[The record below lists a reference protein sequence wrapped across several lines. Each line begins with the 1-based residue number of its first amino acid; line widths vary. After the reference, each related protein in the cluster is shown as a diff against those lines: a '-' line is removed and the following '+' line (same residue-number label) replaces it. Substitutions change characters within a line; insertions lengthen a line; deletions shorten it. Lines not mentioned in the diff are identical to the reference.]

1 MDYRILQFMA
11 TNIHVLWGT
20 YNRGDIVVAESVGNM
35 SYGDKYVVLL
45 LVFSLAGSCG
55 EVELMGEMVE
65 KINTQCLGN
74 LV

>member
-1 MDYRILQFMA
+1 MDFRILQFMA
-11 TNIHVLWGT
+11 ANIHVLWGT

-45 LVFSLAGSCG
+45 LVFSLAGRGG
-55 EVELMGEMVE
+55 EVELMRESVE
-65 KINTQCLGN
+65 EVHSQCLGN